1 MLHIIICIIILYDN
15 ISLLTNGK
23 NGNNISLK
31 FNKNI
36 YVEIFKEGKH

>member
-36 YVEIFKEGKH
+36 YVEIFEEGKN